1 MPARFEPSVLA
12 IAIAAAFATAADAA
26 DYTWITGNY
35 GPGVAPNPLAAP
47 DTLTITA
54 GGAKAFSGVAFT
66 NQGTVNWTADDL
78 GFTSSLLGNAG
89 LWDATGDH
97 AFVYIGGS
105 GSSFDN
111 TGTFRKSGGVG
122 VTTVGN
128 TFVAFT
134 NSGVL
139 DARTGT
145 IAFVGNNALF
155 NDGSKFLGAGVV
167 DIASNATFVGTMQ
180 SENLR
185 LSAGNFSG
193 SGPAGA
199 LLGGTT
205 RWTGGQFGG
214 TWQILSGQT
223 LDASGDPDKN
233 FAGTNFTNA
242 GTLTWQ
248 SGARAGFTASSV
260 VNAGLWDLQTD
271 AAFAYVGGSG
281 SSFTNTGTLRKNG
294 GSGTAVF
301 QPNIAF
307 LNAATGVIDVQTGAI
322 EFASGSTTFQAGTQ
336 FIGAGL
342 ARVTNNATFV
352 GTFTSANLELAAG
365 NFQGS
370 DAALNGKVQWTGGQ
384 FGGNWQ
390 VLPGQTLEATGAN
403 DKNFSGT
410 NFTNAGTLNWKTA
423 ARAGLTAS
431 SVVNTGLWD
440 LQTDAAFAYIGGS
453 GSGFTN
459 TGTLRKTGGSGTS
472 VFEPNIAFV
481 NAATGV
487 IDVQTGAIE
496 FASGSTTF
504 QAGTQFIGAGLAR
517 VTNNATFVGTFT
529 SANLELAAGNFQGSD
544 AALNGKVQWTGGQFG
559 GNWQV
564 LPGQTLEATGASD
577 KNFAGTNFANTGTL
591 NWKTDARAGFT
602 ASSITNAGLWD
613 LQTDAAFAYIG
624 GSGSGFTNAGTLRKS
639 GGSGTSVFQSN
650 VAFLNTGSGVIDV
663 QSGAIEFASG
673 NTTFHPGSQFIGAG
687 VARVTNNAT
696 FVGAFHSANLELA
709 AGQFQ
714 GSDAALNGTVRWT
727 GGQFGGNWQVLPGQ
741 TLEATGANDKNFSGT
756 NFTNA
761 GTLNWKTGAHAGFTA
776 SSITNAGLWDM
787 QTDADFAYLGG
798 SGSSFTNTGTLRK
811 SGEGVT
817 SFGPNIALSNTG
829 TIEVLAGVLELPANF
844 GNAGVLT
851 GNGTMKSSI
860 LTDSGILKPGA
871 GVGTLTID
879 GDLVQ
884 TAGSTIE
891 FDLGG
896 AALHDVLAVTGQA
909 TLGGSL
915 VVRRAGGFM
924 PSLGQSFVVMTFANR
939 VGTSVFLGDATLVG
953 WDGSVGFGVVYGDS
967 TVSLEVTAVPE
978 PGSIALM
985 TAGLAVLGWAARRRR
1000 TA

>member
-1 MPARFEPSVLA
+1 
-12 IAIAAAFATAADAA
+12 
-26 DYTWITGNY
+26 
-35 GPGVAPNPLAAP
+35 
-47 DTLTITA
+47 
-54 GGAKAFSGVAFT
+54 
-66 NQGTVNWTADDL
+66 
-78 GFTSSLLGNAG
+78 
-89 LWDATGDH
+89 
-97 AFVYIGGS
+97 
-105 GSSFDN
+105 
-111 TGTFRKSGGVG
+111 
-122 VTTVGN
+122 
-128 TFVAFT
+128 
-134 NSGVL
+134 
-139 DARTGT
+139 
-145 IAFVGNNALF
+145 
-155 NDGSKFLGAGVV
+155 
-167 DIASNATFVGTMQ
+167 
-180 SENLR
+180 
-185 LSAGNFSG
+185 
-193 SGPAGA
+193 
-199 LLGGTT
+199 
-205 RWTGGQFGG
+205 
-214 TWQILSGQT
+214 
-223 LDASGDPDKN
+223 
-233 FAGTNFTNA
+233 
-242 GTLTWQ
+242 
-248 SGARAGFTASSV
+248 
-260 VNAGLWDLQTD
+260 
-271 AAFAYVGGSG
+271 
-281 SSFTNTGTLRKNG
+281 
-294 GSGTAVF
+294 
-301 QPNIAF
+301 
-307 LNAATGVIDVQTGAI
+307 
-322 EFASGSTTFQAGTQ
+322 
-336 FIGAGL
+336 
-342 ARVTNNATFV
+342 
-352 GTFTSANLELAAG
+352 
-365 NFQGS
+365 
-370 DAALNGKVQWTGGQ
+370 
-384 FGGNWQ
+384 
-390 VLPGQTLEATGAN
+390 
-403 DKNFSGT
+403 
-410 NFTNAGTLNWKTA
+410 
-423 ARAGLTAS
+423 
-431 SVVNTGLWD
+431 
-440 LQTDAAFAYIGGS
+440 
-453 GSGFTN
+453 
-459 TGTLRKTGGSGTS
+459 
-472 VFEPNIAFV
+472 
-481 NAATGV
+481 
-487 IDVQTGAIE
+487 
-496 FASGSTTF
+496 
-504 QAGTQFIGAGLAR
+504 
-517 VTNNATFVGTFT
+517 
-529 SANLELAAGNFQGSD
+529 
-544 AALNGKVQWTGGQFG
+544 VQWTGGQFG

-860 LTDSGILKPGA
+860 LTNSGILKPGA

-884 TAGSTIE
+884 TAGSTTE

-896 AALHDVLAVTGQA
+896 TALHDVLAVTGQA

-939 VGTSVFLGDATLVG
+939 VGTSAFLGDATLVG
-953 WDGSVGFGVVYGDS
+953 WDGGVGFGVVYGDS